1 MPKNENNIGQG
12 KEVCQRAVPY
22 QPAFLA
28 FTALCCDVQAGA
40 LLEYEI
46 VGAEHY
52 CHRIKYSTSKIVG
65 PITFFLKN
73 SIHANEATDFTYV
86 SS

>member
-28 FTALCCDVQAGA
+28 STALCCDEQAGA

-52 CHRIKYSTSKIVG
+52 CHCI
-65 PITFFLKN
+65 
-73 SIHANEATDFTYV
+73 
-86 SS
+86 

>member
-28 FTALCCDVQAGA
+28 STALYCDEQAGA

-52 CHRIKYSTSKIVG
+52 CHCI
-65 PITFFLKN
+65 
-73 SIHANEATDFTYV
+73 
-86 SS
+86 